1 MACLRMSFQN
11 WVDSEPEELET
22 DRPTEEQLHAY
33 EEAEKRQA
41 ELVSSHI
48 IVCMPPGTNLTL
60 SISSVPHYGTAGF
73 ASFNVTRGW

>member
-41 ELVSSHI
+41 ELVSSHNI
-48 IVCMPPGTNLTL
+48 IVCRPPGTDLT
-60 SISSVPHYGTAGF
+60 
-73 ASFNVTRGW
+73 